1 MIAARAPPCEDLM
14 NRRPLQL
21 LSSRLLATLAFA
33 ALAST
38 AIAQTT
44 EFKPEVGQP
53 GKDVVWVPTS
63 QVLVDKMLDMAKLT
77 ASDFHMDLGSG
88 DGRTVI
94 TAAKRGAR
102 SLGIEYNPDMV
113 ELSKKNAAAAGV
125 GERAEFRK
133 ADIFE
138 TDFSQANVITLFL
151 LPDLNLRLRPKI
163 LAMKPGTRIVSNS
176 FTMGEWQDDDTAT
189 VDAKDGCSYWCIAH
203 FWIVPAKAEG
213 TWKTSRG
220 ELTLGQQFQMVSG
233 TLRGTGA
240 PAAINGRLR
249 GDQINFTAGSASYS
263 GRVNGDS
270 MEGTVTT
277 GGNTAKWTAT
287 RSR

>member
-1 MIAARAPPCEDLM
+1 MTPTFNALPLNAR
-14 NRRPLQL
+14 R
-21 LSSRLLATLAFA
+21 F
-33 ALAST
+33 ALAASL
-38 AIAQTT
+38 ALLCGSALAQSPD
-44 EFKPEVGQP
+44 FKPEVGQA

-63 QVLVDKMLDMAKLT
+63 QVLVDRMLDMAKLT
-77 ASDFHMDLGSG
+77 PNDFHMDLGSG

-113 ELSKKNAAAAGV
+113 AISQKAAAAAGV
-125 GERAEFRK
+125 TERAQFRK

-151 LPDLNLRLRPKI
+151 LPDLNLRLRPTI
-163 LAMKPGTRIVSNS
+163 LSMKPGTRIVSNS
-176 FTMGEWQDDDTAT
+176 FTMGEWQDDETAT

-203 FWIVPAKAEG
+203 LWIVPAKIEG
-213 TWKTSRG
+213 TWKSAQG
-220 ELTLGQQFQMVSG
+220 EMTLGQQFQMVSG
-233 TLRGTGA
+233 TVRTSGA
-240 PAAINGRLR
+240 PATLNGKLR
-249 GDQINFTAGSASYS
+249 GDDVTLTTPTASYR
-263 GRVNGDS
+263 GRVNGDAI
-270 MEGTVTT
+270 EGTVTT